1 MILSMA
7 PSSKKE
13 PSMINSRIGILLLI
27 SILLLTLS
35 LTTRA
40 NLEYVDIFSE
50 PHISQ
55 VELRPDGKAVVLLK
69 EQEKKQSLILK
80 ILSDGKET
88 LLFTPSEYGG
98 EKSVAS
104 QIVWL
109 NNQYLAIQFI
119 EPKPGIADLLNT
131 KISRRLLIIDTYAV
145 PGRTEQ
151 VLSVRTSGW
160 LANVLPTSDGE
171 FLYAKSGMQ
180 SRIYKLQAKAL
191 NLDKATLSKADKIDG
206 GQFIASNQLIEVEG
220 YATKWFINPTG
231 GFKAVLHYAEPYV
244 LSLTEFGSD
253 NKQEKVFSWKL
264 LEEKSKDDKNN
275 KGKTKK
281 IETVTQSIDQFLP
294 LAAAKD
300 ASEYYCLDMKEN
312 DSKSL
317 YLVNFKNKTFKLIYE
332 TAAFKIVDLV
342 FSPSNELIGVQVL
355 KDQRLAFEA
364 FSQDSNGVN
373 ISNKLVINLGTSL
386 TAKEKLV
393 YEESFNQPGQFW
405 LETAGKQRQLI
416 GEQFPGLVKKL
427 HSKQFEGTT
436 EIEGLKIPYLLNI
449 PDNQTSSPLIVMPHG
464 GPIGVFDSPY
474 FDQFTQYL
482 NAQGY
487 AVLRINFRG
496 SSGISKEFKDAGK
509 KQWGG
514 LILKDIHQTAL
525 EIMKRREIDKNRVC
539 IFGLSYGAYAAS
551 ALLIQHPETYK
562 CAIAVAGVYDLNL
575 HLQSAQISDEQASW
589 LKEYVGDYVTE
600 YDTNKSIS
608 PVYMA
613 NQLKNP
619 LLLIH
624 GNQDEVVDIEQSA
637 RMKLSLDKAQKKV
650 DFIILDKEGHSV
662 GSAEGA
668 KKLFDPVIKFIKS
681 NI

>member
-1 MILSMA
+1 
-7 PSSKKE
+7 
-13 PSMINSRIGILLLI
+13 MINFRIAA
-27 SILLLTLS
+27 LLLTSSLLLTTS
-35 LTTRA
+35 LTSRA
-40 NLEYVDIFSE
+40 NLEYADIFSE
-50 PHISQ
+50 PNISQ
-55 VELRPDGKAVVLLK
+55 AELRPDGKVVVLLK
-69 EQEKKQSLILK
+69 EKDKKQSLILK
-80 ILSDGKET
+80 NLSDGKEN

-119 EPKPGIADLLNT
+119 EPKAGIADLVNT
-131 KISRRLLIIDTYAV
+131 KISRRLLILNTQAAA
-145 PGRTEQ
+145 GSLEQ

-160 LANVLPTSDGE
+160 LADVLPTSDGE

-180 SRIYKLQAKAL
+180 SRIYKIQAQSL
-191 NLDKATLSKADKIDG
+191 NPDKAVLGKADKIDG

-220 YATKWFINPTG
+220 YATKWFSNSAG

-253 NKQEKVFSWKL
+253 NKHEKVFSWKL
-264 LEEKSKDDKNN
+264 LEDKTKDKKSA
-275 KGKTKK
+275 KGKNK
-281 IETVTQSIDQFLP
+281 ETEETAQSIDQFLP
-294 LAAAKD
+294 LAAAKT
-300 ASEYYCLDMKEN
+300 AGEYYCLDMKET

-317 YLVNFKNKTFKLIYE
+317 YLVNFKNKTFRLIYE

-342 FSPSNELIGVQVL
+342 FSPDNRLIGVQVL

-364 FSQDSNGVN
+364 LSQKSDNTNST
-373 ISNKLVINLGTSL
+373 SSKLVINLGTSL
-386 TAKEKLV
+386 STKEKLV

-405 LETAGKQRQLI
+405 LETTNKPRQLI
-416 GEQFPGLVKKL
+416 GEQFPGLAKKL
-427 HSKQFEGTT
+427 QSTQFEGTT
-436 EIEGLKIPYLLNI
+436 EIEGLQIPYILNMPYNI
-449 PDNQTSSPLIVMPHG
+449 TSSPLIVMPHG

-496 SSGISKEFKDAGK
+496 SSGISKEFKEAGK

-525 EIMKRREIDKNRVC
+525 EILKRRDLDKNRVC
-539 IFGLSYGAYAAS
+539 IFGLSYGGYAAS
-551 ALLIQHPETYK
+551 MLLIQYPETYK
-562 CAIAVAGVYDLNL
+562 CAVAVAGVYDLNL
-575 HLQSAQISDEQASW
+575 HLQSAQISDEQATW
-589 LKEYVGDYVTE
+589 LKDYVGDYVTE
-600 YDTNKSIS
+600 YDANKSIS

-613 NQLKNP
+613 GQLKNP

-624 GNQDEVVDIEQSA
+624 GNQDLVVDIEQSA

-650 DFIILDKEGHSV
+650 DFIVLDKEGHSI
-662 GSAEGA
+662 GSVESA
-668 KKLFDPVIKFIKS
+668 KKLFDPAMAFIKS